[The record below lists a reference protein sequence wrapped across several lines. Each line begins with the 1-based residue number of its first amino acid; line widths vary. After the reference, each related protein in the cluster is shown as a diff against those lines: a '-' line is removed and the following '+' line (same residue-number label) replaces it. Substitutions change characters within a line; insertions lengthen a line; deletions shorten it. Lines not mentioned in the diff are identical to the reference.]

1 MSAMS
6 QWAQD
11 SIGIAPADL
20 GRFERAAAH
29 QQRLARRLQAAY
41 LLILLAA
48 PLSRL
53 IPLPGG
59 DDTRV
64 DERTAAVLLLAAVGM
79 RLLLRRVAA
88 DTDWV
93 RARRESEDL
102 LAAVWRRCMAGRAD
116 PEDGPNGRRISTA
129 DVPTRWAFYREHR
142 LDDQIGYFADR
153 AGRHRR
159 AARRWYWIR
168 LVLTVST
175 VAVAAISL
183 AVVVPGTVIGLVSA
197 LLATSEAW
205 LQFRRSDVLAG
216 SFSEAGEELAALRE
230 LQPADEAALVAAV
243 DAVELVLER
252 ERWTWTAIMSITV
265 LTSSGERPV
274 PERAGS
280 SAR

>member
-1 MSAMS
+1 MSATS
-6 QWAQD
+6 ESAQG
-11 SIGIAPADL
+11 STAIAPADL
-20 GRFERAAAH
+20 QRFERQAAH

-53 IPLPGG
+53 VPLPGG

-64 DERTAAVLLLAAVGM
+64 DDRTAAVLLLAAVGM
-79 RLLLRRVAA
+79 RLVLRRVAA
-88 DTDWV
+88 DADWV

-102 LAAVWRRCMAGRAD
+102 LAAAWRRCMAGRAD
-116 PEDGPNGRRISTA
+116 PGDGPGGRRISAA

-142 LDDQIGYFADR
+142 IDGQLAYFADR
-153 AGRHRR
+153 AERHRR

-175 VAVAAISL
+175 VVVAAVSL
-183 AVVVPGTVIGLVSA
+183 AVAVPGTAIGLVSA

-216 SFSEAGEELAALRE
+216 SFAEAREELALLRE
-230 LQPADEAALVAAV
+230 QQPADDAALVAAV

-265 LTSSGERPV
+265 LTSSGQRPAWS
-274 PERAGS
+274 RAES
-280 SAR
+280 TAR

>member
-1 MSAMS
+1 MSATS
-6 QWAQD
+6 EWAQG
-11 SIGIAPADL
+11 STAIAPTDL
-20 GRFERAAAH
+20 QRFERAAAH

-53 IPLPGG
+53 VPLPG
-59 DDTRV
+59 DDARV
-64 DERTAAVLLLAAVGM
+64 DDRTAAVLLLAAVGM

-88 DTDWV
+88 DADWV

-102 LAAVWRRCMAGRAD
+102 LAAAWRRCMAGRAD
-116 PEDGPNGRRISTA
+116 PGDGPVGQRISAA
-129 DVPTRWAFYREHR
+129 DVPTRWEFYREHR
-142 LDDQIGYFADR
+142 VDGQLDYFADR
-153 AGRHRR
+153 AERHRQ

-168 LVLTVST
+168 LVLTAST
-175 VAVAAISL
+175 VGVAAVSL
-183 AVVVPGTVIGLVSA
+183 AVPVPGTAIGLVSA

-216 SFSEAGEELAALRE
+216 SFAEAREELVALRE
-230 LQPADEAALVAAV
+230 QQPADEVALVAAV

-265 LTSSGERPV
+265 LTSSGKRPV
-274 PERAGS
+274 RPRAES